1 MSETKNLPHG
11 GLLIV
16 TLPEQGAVGALSS
29 HYFDPRAKQGKIR
42 DALVKWFTLGAFPYR
57 AQPLTPHG

>member
-42 DALVKWFTLGAFPYR
+42 DALVKWLS
-57 AQPLTPHG
+57 LIHI